1 MQLFGGKEDSLVW
14 KFSQNGEFNN
24 ASAYD
29 LARPEDTSPH
39 SFSGYW
45 LWKFDTI
52 QKIKHFIWL
61 CYHNSILVRQVIAT
75 RGISCNTS
83 CPLCQSQEE
92 SIVHPLRDCPFAL
105 KFWKQL
111 GTPQSLTNFL
121 QLSLLDWI
129 KQNCLCSNQVL
140 VNGFSWNA
148 QFPFAILWKH
158 RNRVVFE
165 NAPSNPNLHLMCI
178 QLAWEFFYC
187 VRKGQ
192 KSKHYIATLICWHRP
207 NQGWFK
213 LNSDGASQGNP
224 GKAGGSGLILIL
236 W

>member
-1 MQLFGGKEDSLVW
+1 MQLFGEKEDSLVW
-14 KFSQNGEFNN
+14 KFSQNGEFST

-29 LARPEDTSPH
+29 LARLEDTNPH

-61 CYHNSILVRQVIAT
+61 CYHNSIPVRQVIAT
-75 RGISCNTS
+75 RGISCNTT

-92 SIVHPLRDCPFAL
+92 SIVHSLRDCPFAL

-121 QLSLLDWI
+121 QLSLLNWI

-140 VNGFSWNA
+140 INGFSWNA
-148 QFPFAILWKH
+148 QFPFVI
-158 RNRVVFE
+158 
-165 NAPSNPNLHLMCI
+165 
-178 QLAWEFFYC
+178 
-187 VRKGQ
+187 
-192 KSKHYIATLICWHRP
+192 
-207 NQGWFK
+207 
-213 LNSDGASQGNP
+213 
-224 GKAGGSGLILIL
+224 
-236 W
+236 